1 MNYGNKI
8 AELRKSKN
16 LTQSELG
23 TKLNITAQAVSKW
36 ENDLSEPDL
45 DSIKKMCEIFGVSV
59 DAFLGI
65 STSSEPEKPATQ
77 PTTPAPAPANEP
89 VKIINGYCEKC
100 KKPVGP
106 GEYEITNLSYNGAR
120 LYKIEESKTQH
131 IFCNDCYKTIKDIQ
145 AKEKAKKEQ
154 IERLNEQK
162 EEKSKFKKGFLWGSI
177 VCVLIFLLLFFSTKD
192 KPTTEKTIGLVVL
205 TVGGFT
211 ATSQVFWGDFIGD
224 VFLFFCR
231 SFRAPF
237 GLIFELSLDGLLW
250 LITVKLALW
259 IICGILSVLWFILGL
274 LVTSVISFF
283 TFPFQLVMKIREIKS
298 FN

>member
-23 TKLNITAQAVSKW
+23 TKLNLTAQAVSKW

-65 STSSEPEKPATQ
+65 STSSELEKPAT
-77 PTTPAPAPANEP
+77 APAPTPMAQP

-106 GEYEITNLSYNGAR
+106 AEYELTNLSYNGAR
-120 LYKIEESKTQH
+120 LYKVEESKSQH
-131 IFCNDCYKTIKDIQ
+131 IFCNDCFKTIKELKKTED
-145 AKEKAKKEQ
+145 AKKEQ
-154 IERLNEQK
+154 ARKLNEQK
-162 EEKSKFKKGFLWGSI
+162 KEKANFKKGFIWGAVAS
-177 VCVLIFLLLFFSTKD
+177 VLIFVILFLSTQKNQN
-192 KPTTEKTIGLVVL
+192 TESTIGLVFL
-205 TVGGFT
+205 TIGGFT

-224 VFLFFCR
+224 VFFFFCR

-237 GLIFELSLDGLLW
+237 GFIFELSLDGILW

-259 IICGILSVLWFILGL
+259 IICGLLSIAWFAIGL
-274 LVTSVISFF
+274 FVTCLISIF

-298 FN
+298 I